1 MEISVLF
8 VTAILINIPGIFHHQ
23 ILQMDT
29 LKAHDF
35 LWTYIQKIIG
45 VQVPPGEKKKSEV
58 LQMK

>member
-8 VTAILINIPGIFHHQ
+8 VTAILINIPNIFDHD

-35 LWTYIQKIIG
+35 L
-45 VQVPPGEKKKSEV
+45 
-58 LQMK
+58 